1 MELKAG
7 SRLRSAVCETE
18 IVVVKAPAG
27 DVDVRC
33 GGAPMVP
40 VSDEAPGGAV
50 EAGLDGGTL
59 LGKRYTDGDELEV
72 LCSKPGA
79 GTLSLG
85 AEPLEVK
92 GAKPLPSSD

>member
-7 SRLRSAVCETE
+7 TRLRSAVCATE

-27 DVDVRC
+27 EVDLRC
-33 GGAPMVP
+33 GGSPMIAVGEEP
-40 VSDEAPGGAV
+40 AGGV
-50 EAGLDGGTL
+50 IEAGLDGGTL

-79 GTLSLG
+79 GALSMG
-85 AEPLEVK
+85 GEPLEVK